1 MGNDQKKGRRFFFR
15 GRGAAD
21 FQREER
27 STGGGLTGRRQRLQL
42 PLSFISKVLHLDFKA
57 NHATQVLTTYFSNFQ
72 YIF

>member
-1 MGNDQKKGRRFFFR
+1 MGNDQKKGRRFFLGGGGQPTFP
-15 GRGAAD
+15 
-21 FQREER
+21 
-27 STGGGLTGRRQRLQL
+27 TGGGLTGRRQRLQL